1 MHKEKEGEAE
11 KGKKRRKESEEHEG
25 KKEKVRRTKRE
36 KEKRKK
42 RMKKPY
48 FPMFVDLSG
57 RQVTVVGGGSVALRR
72 SETLLYF
79 GVDIKVIAPEIRSE
93 FYRLDSEGKVVLCN
107 REYQEG
113 DAKGADLVIAASNC
127 REVNRRV
134 YEECQKA
141 HIPVNTADDRELCDF
156 YFPSVVLAEDIVIG
170 LNSIDHDPKKV
181 KEARKIIENVFDNER
196 DYRS

>member
-1 MHKEKEGEAE
+1 
-11 KGKKRRKESEEHEG
+11 
-25 KKEKVRRTKRE
+25 
-36 KEKRKK
+36 
-42 RMKKPY
+42 MKKPY

-156 YFPSVVLAEDIVIG
+156 YFPSVVLTEDI
-170 LNSIDHDPKKV
+170 DHRTKFHRSRSEESERSEERLLKMCLIM
-181 KEARKIIENVFDNER
+181 KR

>member
-1 MHKEKEGEAE
+1 
-11 KGKKRRKESEEHEG
+11 
-25 KKEKVRRTKRE
+25 
-36 KEKRKK
+36 
-42 RMKKPY
+42 MKKPY

-72 SETLLYF
+72 SETPLYF

-156 YFPSVVLAEDIVIG
+156 LFSVCRIG
-170 LNSIDHDPKKV
+170 RRYCHRTKFHRSRS
-181 KEARKIIENVFDNER
+181 EESER
-196 DYRS
+196 SEKDY

>member
-1 MHKEKEGEAE
+1 
-11 KGKKRRKESEEHEG
+11 
-25 KKEKVRRTKRE
+25 
-36 KEKRKK
+36 
-42 RMKKPY
+42 MKKPY

-170 LNSIDHDPKKV
+170 LNSIDH
-181 KEARKIIENVFDNER
+181 ESEESER
-196 DYRS
+196 SEKD

>member
-1 MHKEKEGEAE
+1 
-11 KGKKRRKESEEHEG
+11 
-25 KKEKVRRTKRE
+25 
-36 KEKRKK
+36 
-42 RMKKPY
+42 MKKPY

-79 GVDIKVIAPEIRSE
+79 GVDIKVIAP
-93 FYRLDSEGKVVLCN
+93 EGKVVLCN

-156 YFPSVVLAEDIVIG
+156 YFPSVVLTEDIVIG

>member
-1 MHKEKEGEAE
+1 
-11 KGKKRRKESEEHEG
+11 
-25 KKEKVRRTKRE
+25 
-36 KEKRKK
+36 
-42 RMKKPY
+42 MKKPY

-113 DAKGADLVIAASNC
+113 DAKGADLVIAASNF

-156 YFPSVVLAEDIVIG
+156 YFPSVVLTEDIVIG

>member
-1 MHKEKEGEAE
+1 M
-11 KGKKRRKESEEHEG
+11 
-25 KKEKVRRTKRE
+25 
-36 KEKRKK
+36 
-42 RMKKPY
+42 
-48 FPMFVDLSG
+48 
-57 RQVTVVGGGSVALRR
+57 GGGSVALRR

-156 YFPSVVLAEDIVIG
+156 YFPSVRIG
-170 LNSIDHDPKKV
+170 RRYCHRTKFHRSRS
-181 KEARKIIENVFDNER
+181 EESER
-196 DYRS
+196 SEKDY

>member
-1 MHKEKEGEAE
+1 MRHVYVMHFCTWETEEKENE
-11 KGKKRRKESEEHEG
+11 
-25 KKEKVRRTKRE
+25 
-36 KEKRKK
+36 
-42 RMKKPY
+42 KPY

-134 YEECQKA
+134 YEECQK
-141 HIPVNTADDRELCDF
+141 HIFRSTRQTTESCVTLF
-156 YFPSVVLAEDIVIG
+156 SVCRIG
-170 LNSIDHDPKKV
+170 RRYCHRTKFHRSRS
-181 KEARKIIENVFDNER
+181 EESER
-196 DYRS
+196 SEKDY

>member
-1 MHKEKEGEAE
+1 
-11 KGKKRRKESEEHEG
+11 
-25 KKEKVRRTKRE
+25 
-36 KEKRKK
+36 
-42 RMKKPY
+42 MKKPY

-93 FYRLDSEGKVVLCN
+93 FYRLDS
-107 REYQEG
+107 EYQEG

>member
-1 MHKEKEGEAE
+1 
-11 KGKKRRKESEEHEG
+11 
-25 KKEKVRRTKRE
+25 
-36 KEKRKK
+36 
-42 RMKKPY
+42 
-48 FPMFVDLSG
+48 MFVDLSG

-156 YFPSVVLAEDIVIG
+156 IFRRR
-170 LNSIDHDPKKV
+170 IDRRYCHRTKFHRSRS
-181 KEARKIIENVFDNER
+181 EESER
-196 DYRS
+196 SEKDY

>member
-1 MHKEKEGEAE
+1 
-11 KGKKRRKESEEHEG
+11 
-25 KKEKVRRTKRE
+25 
-36 KEKRKK
+36 
-42 RMKKPY
+42 MKKPY

-134 YEECQKA
+134 YEECQK
-141 HIPVNTADDRELCDF
+141 HIFRSTRQTTESCVTFIFRLS
-156 YFPSVVLAEDIVIG
+156 YWQ
-170 LNSIDHDPKKV
+170 
-181 KEARKIIENVFDNER
+181 KILSSD
-196 DYRS
+196 